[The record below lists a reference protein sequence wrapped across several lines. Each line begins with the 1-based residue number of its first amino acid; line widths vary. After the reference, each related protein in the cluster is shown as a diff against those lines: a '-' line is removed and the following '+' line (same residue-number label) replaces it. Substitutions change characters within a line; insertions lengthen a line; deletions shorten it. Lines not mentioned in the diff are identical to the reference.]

1 MPLPG
6 GTTPTTMKN
15 RILRLAAALGLP
27 VTIRKVPGGL
37 LFWRSTAEDTQQ
49 AQEVAGRLQTARRSG
64 ARSPNA
70 RPSAPHA
77 QAITDRLTLL
87 TSGADGAYIK
97 IRRCEDPRCR
107 AGIFMEQ

>member
-1 MPLPG
+1 MDPERYHAFKETIPSLDTTATRMPLPE
-6 GTTPTTMKN
+6 GTNPTTMQN

-64 ARSPNA
+64 KPVPRTRGRQRTTPRRS
-70 RPSAPHA
+70 R
-77 QAITDRLTLL
+77 TD
-87 TSGADGAYIK
+87 
-97 IRRCEDPRCR
+97 
-107 AGIFMEQ
+107 